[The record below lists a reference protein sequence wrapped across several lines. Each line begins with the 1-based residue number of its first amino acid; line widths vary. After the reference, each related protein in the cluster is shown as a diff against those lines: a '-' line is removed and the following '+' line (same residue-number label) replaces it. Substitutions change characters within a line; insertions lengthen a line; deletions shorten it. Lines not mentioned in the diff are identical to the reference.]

1 MKAFALCHQAIL
13 KSQDSQDI
21 KFEANSKLY
30 SEEVLLRLV
39 NSIGVHVSCQID
51 ARTKREE
58 GLRIKLQ
65 DEFKKGSSEECR
77 EWFFARKENT
87 FQLERKLYA
96 VVTRQEGK

>member
-30 SEEVLLRLV
+30 SEEVLLKLV

-51 ARTKREE
+51 ARTK
-58 GLRIKLQ
+58 K
-65 DEFKKGSSEECR
+65 
-77 EWFFARKENT
+77 
-87 FQLERKLYA
+87 
-96 VVTRQEGK
+96 

>member
-21 KFEANSKLY
+21 KFEANSKVY

-51 ARTKREE
+51 ARTRKEG

-65 DEFKKGSSEECR
+65 D
-77 EWFFARKENT
+77 
-87 FQLERKLYA
+87 
-96 VVTRQEGK
+96 